1 MFLKMSA
8 RRAFCAYPFYPFHD
22 KAKKQVIQN
31 FPLQFNSAM
40 PEQLNSDNMIKSSV
54 ITGEF
59 NNGLQM
65 MFSAFMDS
73 MV

>member
-1 MFLKMSA
+1 
-8 RRAFCAYPFYPFHD
+8 
-22 KAKKQVIQN
+22 
-31 FPLQFNSAM
+31 M

-73 MV
+73 LAQGDMSDLGELTEHNLCNKIRTDLRSLEN